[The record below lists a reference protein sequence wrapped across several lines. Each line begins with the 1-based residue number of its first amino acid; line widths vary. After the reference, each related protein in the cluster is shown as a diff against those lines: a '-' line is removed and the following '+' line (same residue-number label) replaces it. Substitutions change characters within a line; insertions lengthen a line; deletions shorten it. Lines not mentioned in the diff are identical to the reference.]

1 MHRNIL
7 QLFGE
12 DGAAEAAVPQ
22 TAPQGAEP
30 QASEGPA
37 PEAQADPAARQDPE
51 AALRFQHYQAA
62 RNAIVRQ
69 QYDIWQQQA
78 EAAKADYPDLNMN
91 EEVKNP
97 LFRRYLHAGLDV
109 ASAYLLL
116 HRQQILQNHA
126 KQVESSI
133 AQRMMVASTRPSEN
147 GGSGQASAVT
157 NLDVASMTKK
167 DRDAIR
173 KRVARGERIRF

>member
-1 MHRNIL
+1 
-7 QLFGE
+7 
-12 DGAAEAAVPQ
+12 
-22 TAPQGAEP
+22 
-30 QASEGPA
+30 
-37 PEAQADPAARQDPE
+37 
-51 AALRFQHYQAA
+51 
-62 RNAIVRQ
+62 
-69 QYDIWQQQA
+69 
-78 EAAKADYPDLNMN
+78 MN

-116 HRQQILQNHA
+116 HRQQILQNNA